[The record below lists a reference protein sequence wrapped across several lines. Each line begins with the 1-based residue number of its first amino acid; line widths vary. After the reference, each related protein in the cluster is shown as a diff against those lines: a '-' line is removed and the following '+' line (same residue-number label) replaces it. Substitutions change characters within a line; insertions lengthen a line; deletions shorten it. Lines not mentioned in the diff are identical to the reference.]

1 MKNKFLADKNLID
14 SSNALS
20 SVASM
25 IGDKD
30 VINLS
35 IGDPDFITN
44 KIIID
49 EAFSDAEKGHTK
61 YTLPS
66 GDPELNKEIIGFYK
80 EEYGLTIDKKE
91 IMVTV
96 GACHALFIA
105 FQACLNQG
113 DEVIVPEPYFSP
125 YKDEIEMAG
134 GKLIPLPTFE
144 KDEFVINIDSLK
156 TLITPKTRAI
166 LINSPNNPTG
176 ACYSRATLQALADV
190 AIEHDLIVLSDEV
203 YDAISFKSKHISIL
217 EIEGMKER
225 SILLASFSK
234 GYAMTGWRIGFAIAP
249 DYVIKCMVR
258 INESITF
265 SAPSIS
271 QRAAI
276 HAIRNRSAVQPAIIH
291 GFEKRM
297 NYGFKRIN
305 AIQGL
310 SVLEPRGGIY
320 LFMNIKET
328 GMSSNEFSK
337 YLLAKTKIVVLTG
350 TAFGESGEGFVRIA
364 CTISVEKMKE
374 AFDRVEE
381 LFGLKMNH
389 PQ

>member
-1 MKNKFLADKNLID
+1 MKKQLLADKNLLD
-14 SSNALS
+14 TSNALS
-20 SVASM
+20 LVASL

-49 EAFSDAEKGHTK
+49 EAYKDAVKGHTK

-66 GDPELNKEIIGFYK
+66 GDPELNKEIRTFYK
-80 EEYGLTIDKKE
+80 EEYAVVLEKNE

-96 GACHALFIA
+96 GACHALFLA
-105 FQACLNQG
+105 FQACLNEG
-113 DEVIVPEPYFSP
+113 DEVIVPEPYFIP
-125 YKDEIEMAG
+125 YKDQIEMAG
-134 GKLIPLPTFE
+134 GKLVPLQTHEEEGFSL
-144 KDEFVINIDSLK
+144 NIETLK
-156 TLITPKTRAI
+156 SLITVKTRAI

-176 ACYSRATLQALADV
+176 ACYSLSTLQQLAKL

-203 YDAISFKSKHISIL
+203 YDAITFNEKHVSIL
-217 EIEGMKER
+217 EIDGMKER

-249 DYVIKCMVR
+249 DDVIKCMVR
-258 INESITF
+258 INESICF
-265 SAPSIS
+265 SAPSVS

-276 HAIRNRSAVQPAIIH
+276 HAIRNRSEVQAAIIH

-305 AIQGL
+305 AIKGL
-310 SVLEPRGGIY
+310 SVLQPHGGIY
-320 LFMNIKET
+320 LFMNIKAT
-328 GMSSNEFSK
+328 GMSSDEFSA
-337 YLLAKTKIVVLTG
+337 YLVEKTKIVVLTG
-350 TAFGESGEGFVRIA
+350 TAFGKSGEGYVRIA
-364 CTISVEKMKE
+364 CTISVEKMKD

-381 LFGLKMNH
+381 LFGLKT
-389 PQ
+389 